1 MRVGFRQPWIMSSI
15 EPVGEERATLA
26 NRFHRDGWIADA
38 LAHALK
44 RLRLFAV
51 GFGSNQFTLRRATPK
66 IGAAGMEEGA
76 SEGAERQ
83 DEMAGLA
90 ALESLL
96 RLRPV
101 PQFRISHETCQHPPF
116 FVLNG

>member
-1 MRVGFRQPWIMSSI
+1 
-15 EPVGEERATLA
+15 
-26 NRFHRDGWIADA
+26 
-38 LAHALK
+38 
-44 RLRLFAV
+44 
-51 GFGSNQFTLRRATPK
+51 
-66 IGAAGMEEGA
+66 MEEGA

-90 ALESLL
+90 ALESSAGKPQQKLLEILL